1 MTKQELEKKCR
12 FLEER
17 INRIYDEIKKT
28 NEKTENV
35 WQAIGGIE
43 YLSAPENLEKDLSW
57 HIKH

>member
-28 NEKTENV
+28 NEKKENV

>member
-28 NEKTENV
+28 NEKTKTSGKQSE
-35 WQAIGGIE
+35 G
-43 YLSAPENLEKDLSW
+43 
-57 HIKH
+57 